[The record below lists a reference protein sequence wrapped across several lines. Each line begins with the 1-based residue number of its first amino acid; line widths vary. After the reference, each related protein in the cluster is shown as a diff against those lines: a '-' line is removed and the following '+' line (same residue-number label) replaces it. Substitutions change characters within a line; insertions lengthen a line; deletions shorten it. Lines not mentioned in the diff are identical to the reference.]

1 MDRPSC
7 LESLSDPHLLSL
19 MPRDTNEVKQSL
31 VQALKSSS
39 SHPDG
44 GPKCSPLLSLCFL
57 LLQWTACHFTLASRL
72 RASTVLTAHGLT
84 FRCFSFVIFSPFF
97 PSSFCVIDQPL
108 VLCSSSCF
116 NIYSIKLVYRGRLFS
131 PPLSTLTDCVSCKAH
146 DAFVPFGSVL

>member
-1 MDRPSC
+1 MDRPSS
-7 LESLSDPHLLSL
+7 LESLSAPHLLSL

-44 GPKCSPLLSLCFL
+44 RPKCSPLLSLCFL

-72 RASTVLTAHGLT
+72 CASTVLTAHGLT
-84 FRCFSFVIFSPFF
+84 FRCFSFVIFFLFS
-97 PSSFCVIDQPL
+97 SSFFVIDQPL

-116 NIYSIKLVYRGRLFS
+116 NIYSIKVVYRGCLFS

-146 DAFVPFGSVL
+146 DAFALFGSVF